1 VLLVPCPVRRRRGS
15 IVAIAG
21 APDEADIE
29 VASAIAAAAREEL
42 VVIEAYQRAEP
53 SRRGPI
59 GEPKTPTRR
68 IPAGCGALTDA
79 QHLATLLAN
88 GNESLIVITR
98 EATAAAADNIGI
110 AIAEA
115 RRVPVLILEPP
126 PRRTA
131 F

>member
-1 VLLVPCPVRRRRGS
+1 MGAPAAVLLVPRSVRRRRGS

-88 GNESLIVITR
+88 GNESLIVI
-98 EATAAAADNIGI
+98 
-110 AIAEA
+110 A
-115 RRVPVLILEPP
+115 RGHCGGGRQYWHRYRRSAPVQ
-126 PRRTA
+126 